1 MPINFPVLGVIFG
14 AAFMQSLV
22 GFGSAMV
29 ATALLPQWL
38 GLREAVP
45 LVTLV
50 VITLEATLLLRY
62 RAAVNWR
69 SIWRL
74 GVGMVLGAPIG
85 VWALNQ
91 LEPRFLIPV
100 LGGVIVAYAV
110 YALMDWRLPE
120 LRSQRWAW
128 GVGLVA
134 GVLEG
139 LFSFSGPPLIMY
151 GQCRRWASDEFKGNL
166 QVLFLLNHLITI
178 ASRAIT
184 GAFTPAIL
192 SNYLI
197 SLPAIGL
204 GVGAGLIISGLI
216 RPNVFRKLGLATL
229 LLVGVRQFL
238 P

>member
-14 AAFMQSLV
+14 AVFMQSLV

-50 VITLEATLLLRY
+50 VITLEAILLVRY
-62 RAAVNWR
+62 RSAVQWR
-69 SIWRL
+69 SIWQT
-74 GVGMVLGAPIG
+74 GAAMMLGAPIG

-110 YALMDWRLPE
+110 YALMDWKLPE

-139 LFSFSGPPLIMY
+139 LFSFSGPPLVIY
-151 GQCRRWASDEFKGNL
+151 AQCRRWASDEFKGNL
-166 QVLFLLNHLITI
+166 QVLFLLNHLIVIT
-178 ASRAIT
+178 SRALT
-184 GAFTPAIL
+184 GAFTPL
-192 SNYLI
+192 VLRYYLI
-197 SLPAIGL
+197 SLPVIGL
-204 GVGAGLIISGLI
+204 GVGIGLIVGRLI
-216 RPNVFRKLGLATL
+216 RPSVFRKLGLVTL

-238 P
+238 